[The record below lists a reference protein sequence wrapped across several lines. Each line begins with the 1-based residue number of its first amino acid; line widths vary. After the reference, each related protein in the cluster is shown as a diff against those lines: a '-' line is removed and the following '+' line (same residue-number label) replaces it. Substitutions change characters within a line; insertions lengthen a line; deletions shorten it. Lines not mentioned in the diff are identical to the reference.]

1 MSGRGAGPAHEKMS
15 ARKKIKR
22 RQRLACRRTLPEL
35 VNTTKVLI
43 LLGINVLRSAFSACR
58 PLRSSS
64 LRAQEEAKNMSGGAA
79 QHLTSTHID
88 TGSTAVGAYM
98 YVE

>member
-43 LLGINVLRSAFSACR
+43 LLGINVLRSACR